1 LSVAQLD
8 LFVVDFLYEPSAL
21 LKIKIGLVW
30 VYLRNRNKIIGLLF
44 GVYLSPVVYPNQR
57 PGRFFWITLRTL
69 NLGQLSSELCFFF
82 KQKIDFWLQFLY
94 SEHA

>member
-30 VYLRNRNKIIGLLF
+30 VYLRNRDEIIGLLF
-44 GVYLSPVVYPNQR
+44 GVYLSSVVYPNQR

-94 SEHA
+94 SEHT